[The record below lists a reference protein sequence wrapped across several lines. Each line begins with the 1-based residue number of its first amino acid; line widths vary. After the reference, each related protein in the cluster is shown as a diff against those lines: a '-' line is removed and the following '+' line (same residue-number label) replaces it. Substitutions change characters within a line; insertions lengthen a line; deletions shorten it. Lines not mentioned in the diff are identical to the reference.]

1 MLDRNYLNAK
11 RIEIHFSEIA
21 RDTKINLNVDKSMQ
35 IFQEKNVS
43 CSNLLLSNFIL
54 KWWLKS
60 YYDSRGKI
68 HLKYIYSTSFDE
80 PSSLGHR
87 NNSQ

>member
-43 CSNLLLSNFIL
+43 CSN
-54 KWWLKS
+54 
-60 YYDSRGKI
+60 
-68 HLKYIYSTSFDE
+68 
-80 PSSLGHR
+80 
-87 NNSQ
+87 